1 MLLWEST
8 STTTKK
14 GLVQEAQEPGHQPKA
29 IGEAIQV
36 SKKTNQHCL
45 QPGGAEEVVPE
56 SPQLVISV
64 PFPDDLEDE
73 ASWSGGQNCCNCRD
87 YNL

>member
-1 MLLWEST
+1 MLSWESA

-29 IGEAIQV
+29 VSEAIQV
-36 SKKTNQHCL
+36 SGKINQHHL
-45 QPGGAEEVVPE
+45 QPSDAEEVAYE
-56 SPQLVISV
+56 SPQLAVSV

-73 ASWSGGQNCCNCRD
+73 ASWPGRQNCCSWGFTIV
-87 YNL
+87 